1 MKQFG
6 LSRKKIGK
14 LHKEYYVKR
23 LEKSGDADA
32 FQKAI
37 MATIKA
43 MMDVMDV
50 NNRQITADI
59 KELLEK
65 KHPEIATQIKDYLIE
80 NASSSEIATEDVIE
94 NDQKISD
101 YYSRSELR

>member
-14 LHKEYYVKR
+14 LHKEYYIKR
-23 LEKSGDADA
+23 LEKAGDADA

-50 NNRQITADI
+50 NNRQITMDI

-65 KHPEIATQIKDYLIE
+65 KHPEVATQIKDYLTSAVE
-80 NASSSEIATEDVIE
+80 QTSSEASEE
-94 NDQKISD
+94 EPKFSD
-101 YYSRSELR
+101 YYGRDELR

>member
-1 MKQFG
+1 MKQLG
-6 LSRKKIGK
+6 LSRKRIGK

-50 NNRQITADI
+50 NNQQLTADI

-65 KHPEIATQIKDYLIE
+65 KHPEIAAQIKNDPKGNISPTIPE
-80 NASSSEIATEDVIE
+80 EAEDE
-94 NDQKISD
+94 PKYND
-101 YYSRSELR
+101 YYARNELR

>member
-1 MKQFG
+1 MKQLG
-6 LSRKKIGK
+6 LSRKRIGK

-50 NNRQITADI
+50 NNQQLTADI

-65 KHPEIATQIKDYLIE
+65 KQPEIAALIKNNPKDTAGQIITEEIE
-80 NASSSEIATEDVIE
+80 DEPKYN
-94 NDQKISD
+94 D
-101 YYSRSELR
+101 YYARNELR

>member
-1 MKQFG
+1 MKQLG

-23 LEKSGDADA
+23 LEKSGDVDA

-50 NNRQITADI
+50 NNRQITVDI
-59 KELLEK
+59 KEILEK
-65 KHPEIATQIKDYLIE
+65 KHPEMVGQLKEYLTDSNTIAVVDE
-80 NASSSEIATEDVIE
+80 TEDE
-94 NDQKISD
+94 HKYND
-101 YYSRSELR
+101 YYARKELR

>member
-1 MKQFG
+1 MKQLG

-23 LEKSGDADA
+23 LEKSGDVDA

-50 NNRQITADI
+50 NNRQITVDI
-59 KELLEK
+59 KEILEK
-65 KHPEIATQIKDYLIE
+65 KHPEMVGQLKEYLAGSDTTAVVE
-80 NASSSEIATEDVIE
+80 ETEDE
-94 NDQKISD
+94 HKYND
-101 YYSRSELR
+101 YYARKELR

>member
-1 MKQFG
+1 MKQLG

-23 LEKSGDADA
+23 LEKSGDVDA

-59 KELLEK
+59 KEILEK
-65 KHPEIATQIKDYLIE
+65 KHPEIDGQIKDYVTDS
-80 NASSSEIATEDVIE
+80 NVIAVVDETETEDE
-94 NDQKISD
+94 HKYSD
-101 YYSRSELR
+101 YYARKELR